1 LTPPSIERVADPQPL
16 AELYGRH
23 REVHPYGLADLEAPY
38 WSRSTWFRS
47 GDAVVAVLDL
57 GSDEPVLYA
66 IAADD
71 PTAAA
76 TLDLLE
82 ALAPDLPDH
91 FVVTGPIGLAER
103 LAGTHAADWV
113 IPHVKMH
120 LPDAARLD
128 PPDARVRWLGPE
140 DEGRVVELRTHGE
153 DASAFFVPELL
164 ASGWYTGIEDDHGGL
179 AAVAGVH
186 VISERH
192 GVAALGNVL
201 THPTHRRRGLA
212 RALVATLSRKLLEA
226 VPTVGLN
233 VGTANPGA
241 RALYEDLGFVP
252 VVTYEEA
259 ELRAVQ

>member
-1 LTPPSIERVADPQPL
+1 VTGPIEEVHDPAAL

-23 REVHPYGLADLEAPY
+23 PEVHPYGLADLEEPY
-38 WSRSTWFRS
+38 WSRSTWYRS

-57 GSDEPVLYA
+57 GSEEPVLYA
-66 IAADD
+66 IAAD
-71 PTAAA
+71 PEGEAA

-82 ALAPDLPDH
+82 GLAPDLPDH
-91 FVVTGPIGLAER
+91 FVVTGPLGLAER
-103 LAGTHAADWV
+103 LAPSFTADWV

-120 LPDAARLD
+120 LPDVERLP
-128 PPDARVRWLGPE
+128 PPDDRVEWLDRSAEPH
-140 DEGRVVELRTHGE
+140 VVELRSHGD
-153 DASAFFVPELL
+153 DASAFFVPALL
-164 ASGWYTGIEDDHGGL
+164 DTGWYTGIRDGDGL

-186 VISERH
+186 VFSERY

-201 THPTHRRRGLA
+201 THPRHRRRGLA
-212 RALVATLSRKLLEA
+212 RALVATVSRRLLDA

-233 VGTANPGA
+233 VGTANTAA

-259 ELRAVQ
+259 EIRRAQ